1 MELNEFL
8 LWLVTGG
15 GAGVAGYWLMEQVGK
30 YWPDL
35 SSELK
40 RYLSLTVAAGLA
52 MLAYYAQTLLAYVPA
67 PGTTQAWIEALF
79 SVAAVAIG
87 LSQSIHGRIRLRVQ

>member
-8 LWLVTGG
+8 LWLIAGG
-15 GAGVAGYWLMEQVGK
+15 GAGVVGYWLMNQVAK

-40 RYLSLTVAAGLA
+40 RYLSLIIAAGLA
-52 MLAYYAQTLLAYVPA
+52 MLAYYVQTLMSYVPT
-67 PGTTQAWIEALF
+67 PETTQAWIEVLF

-87 LSQSIHGRIRLRVQ
+87 LSQTIHGRFRLRIQ